1 MTQISY
7 KQDSKEIHDPL
18 FNKLY
23 NELLD
28 KEEVVLDLQNI
39 SFISV
44 HFLEQ
49 LEKLINKANELNRR
63 LKIINVSPNIYKVF
77 RIARNREILA
87 ATELHQTSN

>member
-1 MTQISY
+1 MTQVNY
-7 KQDSKEIHDPL
+7 KQNSKETYDPF
-18 FNKLY
+18 FNKLH

-28 KEEVVLDLQNI
+28 KEEVVLDLQNT

-44 HFLEQ
+44 NFLEE
-49 LEKLINKANELNRR
+49 LEKLINKANELTRR
-63 LKIINVSPNIYKVF
+63 LRIINVSPSIYKVF